1 MTKDNDQIDFLT
13 QAVDIIYNKYN
24 DNNININKDN
34 YKQLQLE
41 LAILFFKK
49 FQPDLS
55 DIPLV
60 PNIIS
65 SIIVLTIG
73 FKKLGF
79 SKEQTLELII
89 NNEKDEENIKQ
100 KINEFI
106 INNNN
111 NNDSNSKGDELQD
124 VDITTVQ

>member
-1 MTKDNDQIDFLT
+1 MTKDNDQIDFLN

-41 LAILFFKK
+41 LARLFFKK

-55 DIPLV
+55 DIPSV
-60 PNIIS
+60 HNIIS

-111 NNDSNSKGDELQD
+111 DSNSKGDELQD